1 MRIIAFLMMWVIAS
15 PFVAQDNK
23 SQTILNDLSKK
34 MKGYKSFYLEFKAS
48 IKNPDTGVNE
58 NVTGKGWVQGDKFH
72 TVYGDNT
79 IISNGIKIWV
89 VSKEDK
95 AVYISSATD
104 DDEETLNPKKLMSI
118 WESGFNNKYIK
129 EEGGNHVIHLFPKNP
144 GKSEYHTIVLKIS
157 VNEKEIRAVEVR
169 LKDGTKMVYEVV
181 KFDGNVE
188 IPTSKFVYDKRNFP
202 GYQEVDN

>member
-1 MRIIAFLMMWVIAS
+1 MKIVTFFMMMVMAS
-15 PFVAQDNK
+15 PLIAQDNK
-23 SQTILNDLSKK
+23 AQTILNDLSKK
-34 MKGYKSFYLEFKAS
+34 MKAYKSFYLEFKAS

-104 DDEETLNPKKLMSI
+104 DDEETLNPRKLMSI
-118 WESGFNNKYIK
+118 WENGFNSKYIK
-129 EEGGNHVIHLFPKNP
+129 EEAGNHVIHLFPKNP
-144 GKSEYHTIVLKIS
+144 GKSEYHTIVLKVS
-157 VNEKEIRAVEVR
+157 VADKELKAVEVR
-169 LKDGTKMVYEVV
+169 LKDGTKMIYDVI
-181 KFDGNVE
+181 KFEGNTE
-188 IPTSKFVYDKRNFP
+188 IPAAKFVYDKRNYP
-202 GYQEVDN
+202 GFQEVDN

>member
-1 MRIIAFLMMWVIAS
+1 MRIVAFLMMWVIAS

-157 VNEKEIRAVEVR
+157 VAGKDLKAVEVR

>member
-1 MRIIAFLMMWVIAS
+1 MRIVAFLMMWVIAS

-157 VNEKEIRAVEVR
+157 VAGKDLKAVEVR

-181 KFDGNVE
+181 KLDGNVE